1 MEEDALLVNRTV
13 EFLQEEA
20 PGELEGLSL
29 DLVMQLVANGITRA
43 RSHGLTQESAIQDFV
58 LLMFEVAP
66 NFDQHPAFAKAL
78 RDTAEEAI
86 DEDARIHAILE
97 RVTVEEWNQAA
108 DRYDENAWGVAIED
122 E

>member
-1 MEEDALLVNRTV
+1 MDDLVNRTI

-20 PGELEGLSL
+20 PEELAGLSL
-29 DLVMQLVANGITRA
+29 DLVAQLVASGIARA
-43 RSHGLTQESAIQDFV
+43 SSHGLTQESAIQDYV

-78 RDTAEEAI
+78 RDTAAEGV

-108 DRYDENAWGVAIED
+108 ENYDENAWGVVVED

>member
-1 MEEDALLVNRTV
+1 MEDDALLVNRTV

-20 PGELEGLSL
+20 PEELQGLSL
-29 DLVMQLVANGITRA
+29 DLVMRLVSNGIERA

-78 RDTAEEAI
+78 RDTADQGI
-86 DEDARIHAILE
+86 DEDARIHSILE

-108 DRYDENAWGVAIED
+108 EGYDENAWGVVVEED
-122 E
+122 